1 MSVSK
6 KRSAAAKAAAE
17 QPRDAELNDEI
28 VREYL
33 KNHDDFLQR
42 NPDML
47 DYLHISHA
55 SGSAIS
61 LVEKQVSV
69 MRERNMDM
77 RQRLKT
83 LTANARSNDML
94 YEQTR
99 VLILKLLEADST
111 EALYGIFMSSMATDF
126 RVDHASMILFG
137 AHSSAEGWRMETR
150 ETVKTEIGSIFRGNK
165 AVCGTLRKE
174 ELKFL
179 FPGGGEVGSAAL
191 MPLSNTE
198 QLGLIAVGSA
208 DANYYNSKV
217 GTLFLSHIADVIVKL
232 LLRLHYTTH

>member
-77 RQRLKT
+77 RQRLKA
-83 LTANARSNDML
+83 LTANARNNDML

-150 ETVKTEIGSIFRGNK
+150 ETVKTEIGSLFRGNK

-191 MPLSNTE
+191 MPLSNAE

-232 LLRLHYTTH
+232 LLRLHYKTH